1 MNEEL
6 KQRLLGM
13 LEEDKRVRAELVAR
27 GELFEG
33 YAPRMAEVHQR
44 NAEVL
49 DALIDEHGWPGRSL
63 VGSEGAQ
70 AAWLVA
76 QHAIGAP
83 EFQRKCLRLL
93 KAAVSRGDAEPAYVA
108 YLEDSIC
115 FHERRPQRYGTQFD
129 WDDNGQLSPWTLE
142 DPERVDAW
150 RASVGLEPLAERI
163 ARLRVRQE
171 AEGDRART
179 DFRKRRKEM
188 ESWAKSVG
196 WR

>member
-1 MNEEL
+1 MNQEL

-13 LEEDKRVRAELVAR
+13 IEEDKRVRAELVAT
-27 GELFEG
+27 GELFAG
-33 YAPRMAEVHQR
+33 YAPRMAEVHRR
-44 NAEVL
+44 NAEAL
-49 DALIDEHGWPGRSL
+49 EALIEEHGWPGRSL

-76 QHAIGAP
+76 QHAIAAP
-83 EFQRKCLRLL
+83 EFQRKCLSLL
-93 KAAVSRGDAEPAYVA
+93 KEAVSRGEAEAAYVA

-129 WDDNGQLSPWTLE
+129 WDENGQLSPWTLE
-142 DPERVDAW
+142 DPERVDAY

-163 ARLRVRQE
+163 ARLRVRQK
-171 AEGDRART
+171 AEGERAPA
-179 DFRKRRKEM
+179 DFRKRQREM

>member
-6 KQRLLGM
+6 KELLLGM
-13 LEEDKRVRAELVAR
+13 VEEDKRVRAELVAT

-33 YAPRMAEVHQR
+33 YAPRMADVHQR
-44 NAEVL
+44 NAETL
-49 DALIDEHGWPGRSL
+49 EAIIEEHGWPGSSL
-63 VGSEGAQ
+63 VGDAGAQ

-83 EFQRKCLRLL
+83 AFQRNCLALL
-93 KAAVSRGDAEPAYVA
+93 KEAVSRGDAEPAYVA

-129 WDDNGQLSPWTLE
+129 WDEHGRLSPWTLE
-142 DPERVDAW
+142 DPEHVDAY
-150 RASVGLEPLAERI
+150 RASVGLEPLAERV

-171 AEGDRART
+171 TEGERPPT
-179 DFRKRRKEM
+179 NLSKRQKEM